1 MFRND
6 HTYAILCLLVGLL
19 DLQVNMWYS
28 WVSLFARWFLQVIIW
43 FVIPAVSN
51 SANHTNNTLSMIV
64 LIQYIPRVF
73 LIISLNSKIV
83 KASGVVT
90 RTAWAG
96 AAYNLLLYTLASH
109 VCHLF
114 PLVFDKGMQISTI
127 TSIPLSTYSVM
138 LHSKCSIIWIVA
150 TTVWRFYLLFT
161 GHEP

>member
-1 MFRND
+1 M
-6 HTYAILCLLVGLL
+6 I
-19 DLQVNMWYS
+19 S
-28 WVSLFARWFLQVIIW
+28 WVSLFSQIIIW

-51 SANHTNNTLSMIV
+51 SSANHTNNTLSMIV

-109 VCHLF
+109 VCRLF
-114 PLVFDKGMQISTI
+114 PTFHFDHKGSRLAFCLVKFNMTMVCMYAG
-127 TSIPLSTYSVM
+127 PWGSVVPVV
-138 LHSKCSIIWIVA
+138 H
-150 TTVWRFYLLFT
+150 
-161 GHEP
+161 